1 MISAE
6 EAKKESKENLKEQI
20 NCLTKSLLTRADN
33 CIKIAVKEG
42 KTHASFAA
50 YNETG
55 MSEAVNIVNH
65 KIKSFGYKVKI
76 INRWHN
82 TDSTNMDFII
92 NQMEYVFEIDWGE
105 DEQDNS

>member
-20 NCLTKSLLTRADN
+20 NYLTKSLFTRAEN

-42 KTHASFAA
+42 KTHASFFA

-55 MSEAVNIVNH
+55 MSEAVNIVED
-65 KIKSFGYKVKI
+65 KIKSFGYEVKI
-76 INRWHN
+76 VNRWHN
-82 TDSTNMDFII
+82 VDSTNMNFI
-92 NQMEYVFEIDWGE
+92 NEMEYVFEIDWGK